1 MPFTLSGRRLRSC
14 GQGWINGGVLLSVA
28 SQRKRVTRA
37 DVARLA
43 AVSTA
48 VVSYVLNDGPGT
60 VAPATRD
67 RVLHAVDVLGYR
79 PNASARALATGAS
92 QLLGLVVPDIS
103 NPLFAELALS
113 IEAAAKARGYAV
125 LLANTED
132 DERVERQQV
141 ANLVDR
147 GVDGI
152 LLASVRSAPDLSET
166 GSTRIILLN
175 AGGEHPEAAA
185 IGTNAFEGAR
195 TATNHLID
203 HGHTHIGLIIG
214 RTNSTSIEPREAGW
228 LQALKD
234 RGLNPGP
241 IARDRFSREGGYGA
255 AHRLFDTPHHPT
267 AVFASSD
274 LQAAGTLAALHKLGK
289 RVPED
294 VAVISFD
301 GTAESRFSVPPL
313 TTVRQPISEMASKIV
328 ELATSRQPPKYLY
341 ESFTP
346 ELVIR
351 DSCGCPQLR
360 ESPRR

>member
-1 MPFTLSGRRLRSC
+1 MSATA
-14 GQGWINGGVLLSVA
+14 QH
-28 SQRKRVTRA
+28 KRVTRA

-43 AVSTA
+43 DVSTA

-60 VAPATRD
+60 VAPRTRD
-67 RVLHAVDVLGYR
+67 RVLHAVDILGYR

-103 NPLFAELALS
+103 NPLFAEFALS

-152 LLASVRSAPDLSET
+152 LLASVRSAPDFSET

-175 AGGEHPEAAA
+175 AAVEYPDAAA
-185 IGTNAFEGAR
+185 VGTNAFEGAR

-214 RTNSTSIEPREAGW
+214 RTNSTSMEAREAGW
-228 LQALKD
+228 LKALED
-234 RGLNPGP
+234 RQLNPGP
-241 IARDRFSREGGYGA
+241 IARDGFSREGGYEA
-255 AHRLFDTPHHPT
+255 ARRLFNTPHHPT
-267 AVFASSD
+267 ALFASSD
-274 LQAAGTLAALHKLGK
+274 LQAAGALSALHKLGK

-313 TTVRQPISEMASKIV
+313 TTIRQPISEMASKVV

-346 ELVIR
+346 QLIIR
-351 DSCGCPQLR
+351 DSCGCP
-360 ESPRR
+360 

>member
-1 MPFTLSGRRLRSC
+1 M
-14 GQGWINGGVLLSVA
+14 SVA

-43 AVSTA
+43 DVSTA

-103 NPLFAELALS
+103 NPLFAEFALS

-132 DERVERQQV
+132 NERMERQQI

-195 TATNHLID
+195 TATSHLID

-228 LQALKD
+228 LQALED
-234 RGLNPGP
+234 RGLHPGP
-241 IARDRFSREGGYGA
+241 IARDAFSREGGYSA
-255 AHRLFDTPHHPT
+255 AQRLFATPHHPT

-274 LQAAGTLAALHKLGK
+274 LQAAGALSALHKLGK
-289 RVPED
+289 RVPDD

-313 TTVRQPISEMASKIV
+313 TTVRQPTAEMASKTI
-328 ELATSRQPPKYLY
+328 ELATSRERPKHLF
-341 ESFTP
+341 ESFAP

-351 DSCGCPQLR
+351 DSCGCPP
-360 ESPRR
+360 EA